1 MNNFEIYRILNE
13 FITGIFVIIIYW
25 VLDKYLDIE
34 GNGICI
40 LFILVVLPLLIMRQ
54 RVYNTYMNLLSPY
67 TITYYS
73 ITAIILCLTGT
84 LIRSGIFIKIVRR
97 IISLFI
103 SSKSNRNYTNI
114 EYAAGLAILL
124 IITQIVLRYL
134 RVGSIDV
141 GILHSLTGPMRNDE
155 QFVVNIIESQIEKV
169 NSYGGING
177 KKLIS
182 IVEDGKS
189 NDEAFVKGALSLIES
204 NIKSIFCCVGTNT
217 RKVLKPVVEKNNV
230 LLFNPVPYE
239 GQECSPNIIYTCAT
253 PNQHI
258 EVGVD
263 WALKKL
269 YKKFYMIGFEGM
281 PYSKTA
287 NRIMKN
293 IIEKNGGNVVG
304 EEYIAAMNETDK
316 LESVIDK
323 IVNSHKNCVIL
334 GTLYGP
340 EKINL
345 YKFLYEKSIKKYPNN
360 LVSQIF
366 PVVSFSIS
374 ETDITNQSDIKYLIG
389 HYSVWNYFQTIDNSI
404 NKNFVSE
411 YKSFYG
417 NKAKVS
423 DHMEAGYIGFNLWL
437 RAISNTD
444 NDKDVALIK
453 NNIIEKPYNAP
464 EGEVVVTNSNH
475 TAKYVR
481 IGKINEDG
489 LFDII
494 FTTLNSIDPIPWNKN
509 IPETSGYVCD
519 HSQVGYGEK
528 FKKVESLENY

>member
-1 MNNFEIYRILNE
+1 MNNFEIYRLLNE
-13 FITGIFVIIIYW
+13 FITAIFVIIIYI
-25 VLDKYLDIE
+25 VLDKYIDIE
-34 GNGICI
+34 GNVVCI
-40 LFILVVLPLLIMRQ
+40 LFILVALPLLIMRQ
-54 RVYNTYMNLLSPY
+54 RVYNPYMNLTSPY
-67 TITYYS
+67 TITYYV
-73 ITAIILCLTGT
+73 ITAVILCLFTSF
-84 LIRSGIFIKIVRR
+84 IRSNTFIKFIRNLFSKKGKYG
-97 IISLFI
+97 IGSFEYLLGLLFLFI
-103 SSKSNRNYTNI
+103 VINI
-114 EYAAGLAILL
+114 
-124 IITQIVLRYL
+124 TLRYL
-134 RVGSIDV
+134 YVGYIDV
-141 GILHSLTGPMRNDE
+141 GIVHSVTGPMRNDE
-155 QFVVNIIESQIEKV
+155 IFVVNIIESQIEKL

-177 KKLIS
+177 KKLNP

-189 NDEAFVKGALSLIES
+189 NDKDFVKGTLNLIKK

-217 RKVLKPVVEKNNV
+217 RKLLKPVVEKNNV

-269 YKKFYMIGFEGM
+269 YKKFYMIGLEDM

-287 NRIMKN
+287 NQIMKN
-293 IIEKNGGNVVG
+293 IIEKNGGNIVG
-304 EEYIAAMNETDK
+304 EEYIPMMNGTKK
-316 LESVIDK
+316 LESIIDK
-323 IVNSHKNCVIL
+323 VTQSHKNCVIL
-334 GTLYGP
+334 NTVYGP
-340 EKINL
+340 DKINL
-345 YKFLYEKSIKKYPNN
+345 YKFLYEKSIKKNPNN
-360 LVSQIF
+360 LVSELH

-374 ETDITNQSDIKYLIG
+374 ETDIVNDSDVKYLIG
-389 HYSVWNYFQTIDNSI
+389 HYSVWNYFQTIDNTI

-417 NKAKVS
+417 NEAKVS

-444 NDKDVALIK
+444 NDKDVSLIK
-453 NNIIEKPYNAP
+453 KNIIEKPYNAP

-481 IGKINEDG
+481 IGKINKDG

-494 FTTLNSIDPIPWNKN
+494 FTTLNNIEPIPWNLN
-509 IPETSGYVCD
+509 IPETAGYVCD
-519 HSQVGYGEK
+519 HSQTGYGEK
-528 FKKVESLENY
+528 FKRVETLKNY